1 MPRCCRNSRRD
12 GWWHDPAQSEKLR
25 AALDAALRALS
36 DAAALARSRIDP
48 VARFH
53 LGNGARLERINWLG
67 NTAPRGIQESFGIMV
82 NYLYDHDSIED
93 NHEAFVRD
101 GTIVRSPDVD
111 ALLATDR
118 IAALASGATE
128 RRSHGDTT
136 SKFGAGAICAR
147 CNQTSHDHHRRRDI
161 MMMNRRTFSTALLA
175 GAAASLIS
183 TRGMAANAA
192 PAKARNVVLVHG
204 LFADGSCWS
213 EVIARLQA
221 AGLNATAVQNPLTT
235 LPEAVASAERVL
247 ARQDGPTVL
256 VGHSFS
262 GMIVTEAGVHPNVS
276 ALVYV
281 AARAPDAGE
290 DYTAL
295 AKTYP
300 TPPASA
306 GIVFDGD
313 EGRLSEAAFLRDFA
327 GDLPEA
333 KAKVLYAVQEP
344 FHKAL
349 LAGKT
354 THAAWRSKP
363 SFYAVSTEDRT
374 INPDLERFMAK
385 RMGAKTIEVKASHL
399 SLISHP
405 DTITRL
411 ILEAAGQ
418 S

>member
-1 MPRCCRNSRRD
+1 
-12 GWWHDPAQSEKLR
+12 
-25 AALDAALRALS
+25 
-36 DAAALARSRIDP
+36 
-48 VARFH
+48 
-53 LGNGARLERINWLG
+53 
-67 NTAPRGIQESFGIMV
+67 
-82 NYLYDHDSIED
+82 
-93 NHEAFVRD
+93 
-101 GTIVRSPDVD
+101 
-111 ALLATDR
+111 
-118 IAALASGATE
+118 
-128 RRSHGDTT
+128 
-136 SKFGAGAICAR
+136 
-147 CNQTSHDHHRRRDI
+147 
-161 MMMNRRTFSTALLA
+161 MMNRRTFSTALLA
-175 GAAASLIS
+175 GAAASLVS
-183 TRGMAANAA
+183 TRVMAAQ
-192 PAKARNVVLVHG
+192 PMPTKARNVVLVHG
-204 LFADGSCWS
+204 LFADGSCWT

-221 AGLNATAVQNPLTT
+221 AAVNVTSVQNPLTT
-235 LPEAVASAERVL
+235 LPEAVASAQRVL

-262 GMIVTEAGVHPNVS
+262 GMIVTEAGTHPNCS

-290 DYTAL
+290 DYTVL
-295 AKTYP
+295 AKTFP

-349 LAGKT
+349 LSGKT

-374 INPDLERFMAK
+374 INSDLERFMAK
-385 RMGAKTIEVKASHL
+385 RMGAKTIEIQSSHL
-399 SLISHP
+399 SLISQP
-405 DTITRL
+405 DEITRL

-418 S
+418 PA

>member
-1 MPRCCRNSRRD
+1 MD
-12 GWWHDPAQSEKLR
+12 
-25 AALDAALRALS
+25 
-36 DAAALARSRIDP
+36 
-48 VARFH
+48 
-53 LGNGARLERINWLG
+53 
-67 NTAPRGIQESFGIMV
+67 
-82 NYLYDHDSIED
+82 
-93 NHEAFVRD
+93 
-101 GTIVRSPDVD
+101 
-111 ALLATDR
+111 
-118 IAALASGATE
+118 
-128 RRSHGDTT
+128 
-136 SKFGAGAICAR
+136 
-147 CNQTSHDHHRRRDI
+147 
-161 MMMNRRTFSTALLA
+161 RRTFLSTVAVSAA
-175 GAAASLIS
+175 GAVLQRSAFAQ
-183 TRGMAANAA
+183 GV
-192 PAKARNVVLVHG
+192 PKARNVVLGHG

-213 EVIARLQA
+213 EVIPRLQA
-221 AGLNATAVQNPLTT
+221 AGLNVTSVQNPLTT
-235 LPEAVASAERVL
+235 LEEAVASAQRVL

-262 GMIVTEAGVHPNVS
+262 GMIVTEAGVDPKVS
-276 ALVYV
+276 AVVYV

-295 AKTYP
+295 AQKFP

-313 EGRLSEAAFLRDFA
+313 EGRLTEEAFLRDFA

-349 LAGKT
+349 LTGRPA
-354 THAAWRSKP
+354 HAAWRSKP

-399 SLISHP
+399 ALISQP
-405 DTITRL
+405 DAIAGL

-418 S
+418 R